1 MRFADDD
8 PMNRSR
14 FPIDEWAL
22 VETEFGIDDMGRTE
36 TLFGVGNG
44 YLGLRGNVEEGRD
57 GHMHGTFVNGFHE
70 TWPIRHAEEAFGFAR
85 VGQTIVNAPDAK
97 IIRLYVDDEPL
108 VLTEAELVSYERRL
122 DFRLGALSR
131 SIEWRTPAGKRVLIT
146 SRRMTSFTDRHLAV
160 IDYEVELLD
169 ADAAVTI
176 SSQILNRQDGRDEY
190 RSGVMQ
196 EAQTPGAFDPRK
208 AEQFTERVL
217 QPRMKRAEGG
227 RYVLGYQTTNS
238 GMTLAVG
245 AEHHITTDNPFTETG
260 TIADDLAKHVYRV
273 QAKQGMPI
281 RITKTVSY
289 HTARK
294 VPARELVDRCDR
306 TLDRA
311 AELGTGELF
320 AQQRA
325 WLDDYWTRSDVEIAG
340 QPALQQAT
348 RWNLFELAQST
359 ARTDGGGVAA
369 KGVSGSGYGG
379 HYFWDSEVY
388 VLPFLS
394 YTAPIVARNVL
405 RFRQRMLDAAR
416 ARALELNQRG
426 ALFPWRTING
436 LESSAYYAAGT
447 AQYHIDADVSYALCQ
462 YVAAT
467 GDEEFLA
474 RGAIDILVETA
485 RMWEDLGFW
494 RSNAD
499 DVFHIHGV
507 TGPDEYTTVVNDNLY
522 TNVMA
527 RANLASAAA
536 AIDTL
541 QVHDAP
547 AYHRLVER
555 LGVTPGE
562 VASWR
567 RAAAHM
573 HIPYD
578 DQLGVHPQDSAFLE
592 KELWDLEHTP
602 EDRRPLL
609 LHYHPLVIY
618 RFQVLKQADVVLAL
632 YLQGDRFTAEQKRA
646 NFEYYDPL
654 TTGDSTL
661 SAVVQS
667 IIAAEVGYHE
677 LAMRYFRSALFVD
690 LADLHHNA
698 ADGVHVASTGGVWA
712 ALVSGFG
719 GFRDHGGRFT
729 FDPRLP
735 DGWSAL
741 TFRLTLRGTRVRV
754 ELEPAAITFTVE
766 EGSGARVS
774 VRGTEVDITADAP
787 VTVPLDGQGP
797 RLHGSPT
804 MRDVTGTRRADGT
817 LLTASIPTLSLDAD
831 DIETVIPID

>member
-1 MRFADDD
+1 MRFADTD
-8 PMNRSR
+8 PLNRSR

-22 VETEFGIDDMGRTE
+22 VENEFGLEDMGRTE
-36 TLFGVGNG
+36 TLFAVGNG

-57 GHMHGTFVNGFHE
+57 GHMHGTFINGFHE

-108 VLTEAELVSYERRL
+108 VITEAEILAYERRL
-122 DFRLGALSR
+122 DFRTGALSR
-131 SIEWRTPAGKRVLIT
+131 SIEWRTPSGKRVLIT
-146 SRRMTSFTDRHLAV
+146 SRRMTSFTDRHLGV

-190 RSGVMQ
+190 RSGVT
-196 EAQTPGAFDPRK
+196 ETPGAFDPRK
-208 AEQFTERVL
+208 AETFTERVL
-217 QPRMKRAEGG
+217 QPRIKRAHGG
-227 RYVLGYQTTNS
+227 RFLLGYQCTNS
-238 GMTLAVG
+238 GMTIAVG
-245 AEHHITTDNPFTETG
+245 AEHTITTEAPFTESAS
-260 TIADDLAKHVYRV
+260 IDDDLAKQIYRIHA
-273 QAKQGMPI
+273 QRGMPI
-281 RITKTVSY
+281 RLTKTMSY

-294 VPARELVDRCDR
+294 VPARELADRCDR

-311 AELGTGELF
+311 KEVGVEEIF
-320 AQQRA
+320 AHQRA
-325 WLDDYWTRSDVEIAG
+325 WLDDYWTRSDVEIEG
-340 QPALQQAT
+340 EPELQQAT
-348 RWNLFELAQST
+348 RWNLFQLAQAT

-379 HYFWDSEVY
+379 HYFWDSEIY
-388 VLPFLS
+388 VMPFLN
-394 YTAPIVARNVL
+394 YTAPIVARNVM
-405 RFRQRMLDAAR
+405 RFRQRMLDFAR

-447 AQYHIDADVSYALCQ
+447 AQYHIDADISYALCQ
-462 YVAAT
+462 YIAAT
-467 GDEEFLA
+467 GDEDFLA

-527 RANLASAAA
+527 RSNLAAA
-536 AIDTL
+536 ASAVDNL
-541 QVHDAP
+541 QVLDP
-547 AYHRLVER
+547 LAYHRLVDR
-555 LGVTPGE
+555 LGITPAE

-573 HIPYD
+573 HIPF
-578 DQLGVHPQDSAFLE
+578 DQKLGVHPQDSAFLE

-602 EDRRPLL
+602 ENRRPLL

-632 YLQGDRFTAEQKRA
+632 FLQGDRFTTDEKLAD
-646 NFEYYDPL
+646 FEYYDPL

-677 LAMRYFRSALFVD
+677 LALRYFRSALFVD

-698 ADGVHVASTGGVWA
+698 ADGVHVASTGGVWS

-719 GFRDHGGRFT
+719 GFRDHNGKFT

-735 DGWSAL
+735 DGWERL
-741 TFRLTLRGTRVRV
+741 TFRLTIRGTRIRV
-754 ELEPAAITFTVE
+754 TLTVDRITFTVE
-766 EGSGARVS
+766 AGEPDAEVQLS
-774 VRGTEVDITADAP
+774 VRGEEVRVSATAP
-787 VTVPLDGQGP
+787 VSVALDGQGP
-797 RLHGSPT
+797 RRVGVPT
-804 MRDVTGTRRADGT
+804 MRDVAGTRRADGT
-817 LLTASIPTLSLDAD
+817 LLTASIPTLSIDVDDEDAAS
-831 DIETVIPID
+831 VYG